1 MSHWPTL
8 KFSIFVY
15 VSGMAA
21 AIDFKFATQIAHMQY
36 YPQTQM

>member
-1 MSHWPTL
+1 MSHWPIF

-21 AIDFKFATQIAHMQY
+21 ATDFKFATQIAYMQY
-36 YPQTQM
+36 YQKTQM